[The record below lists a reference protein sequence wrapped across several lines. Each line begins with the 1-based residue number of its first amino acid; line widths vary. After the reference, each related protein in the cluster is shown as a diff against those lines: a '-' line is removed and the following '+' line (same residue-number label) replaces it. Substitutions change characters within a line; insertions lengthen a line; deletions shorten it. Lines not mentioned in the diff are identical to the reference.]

1 MPDRLGQEFAGTMPV
16 PDRQRFDEAAL
27 GRYLSARV
35 SGFVGPLTVEMFRG
49 GQSNPTFLL
58 TAGDGVH
65 FVLRRKPA
73 GQLLPSAHAVDREFR
88 ITRALFGHGVP
99 VAEPICL
106 CEDES
111 VIGTMFFVSSYV
123 RGRNFWDP
131 RLPGLTREERAAV
144 YDEMN
149 RVLVALHSADFAR
162 LGLADYG
169 KPGNYFAR
177 QIARWSKQYRASE
190 TERIEAMEKLLTWLP
205 ANIPPGD
212 ETTVVHGDYRIDNM
226 IFALDGPRMLA
237 VVDWELSTLG
247 HPLADFSYHVMLW
260 RVGAGEIPGL
270 KGVDLSSL
278 GIPTEAQYVAAY
290 CERTG
295 RSPIEPHVWEFCMAY
310 NLFRIACIRQGIM
323 KRVLEGT
330 AASRH
335 AREAGERARET
346 AELAWRQVEER
357 LVG

>member
-1 MPDRLGQEFAGTMPV
+1 MDGAEFAGTMPV

-27 GRYLSARV
+27 ERYLRAQV
-35 SGFVGPLTVEMFRG
+35 AGFSGPLSVEMFRG

-58 TAGDGVH
+58 TAGDGAH
-65 FVLRRKPA
+65 YVLRRKPA
-73 GQLLPSAHAVDREFR
+73 GQLLPSAHAVEREFR
-88 ITRALFGHGVP
+88 ITRALSGHGVP
-99 VAEPICL
+99 VAQPLCL

-111 VIGTMFFVSSYV
+111 VIGTMFYVMTYV

-131 RLPGLTREERAAV
+131 RLPGMSNAERAAI

-149 RVLVALHSADFAR
+149 RVMVALHTVDFAR

-169 KPGNYFAR
+169 KPGNYFGR

-190 TERIEAMEKLLTWLP
+190 TERIEAMEKLLAWLP

-212 ETTVVHGDYRIDNM
+212 ETALVHGDYRIDNM
-226 IFALDGPRMLA
+226 IFAPDAPRMLA

-270 KGVDLSSL
+270 KGVDLTAL
-278 GIPTEAQYVAAY
+278 GIPAEAEYVAAY
-290 CERTG
+290 CRRTA
-295 RSPIEPHVWEFCMAY
+295 RAPIEPRVWEFCIAY

-323 KRVLEGT
+323 RRVLEGT
-330 AASRH
+330 AASAH

-357 LVG
+357 LGG